1 MEQTLRFRNM
11 LKNPRDYQRFKEC
24 FDRNDSPRA
33 LDKVEWQY
41 DTGFADELLVN
52 LAVEPTATDE
62 EIAAIYAVFPV
73 PFTLQGQAVK
83 AAQSLDTMT
92 DTKHQGKGLFKK
104 LAKQVYDRCQEGSYR
119 LVYGFPNGNSAYAF
133 FNRLGWQEISD
144 VPFMIAP
151 LRTKYFLQRLPVLKH
166 VAGILPD
173 IKWRAKKGVAAAYQA
188 GIRSIERFDEQAEVL
203 WNKFAVDI
211 SVAVT
216 RNARYLNWRFL
227 QKPAEKYE
235 IRGYWE
241 QGVLKGYIVYVVKE
255 KHGGRI
261 GYVMELIYDPT
272 QPACG
277 DALLRTALNDMVA
290 QKADA
295 CLAWNFTHSP
305 NSALHK
311 QNGFYSMPPKLRPI
325 ELHFGVLAMR
335 EQDKSLLADAKNWY
349 LSYCDSDTV

>member
-1 MEQTLRFRNM
+1 MHKDPQ
-11 LKNPRDYQRFKEC
+11 DYRRFKEC

-52 LAVEPTATDE
+52 VAVEPTPTDE

-73 PFTLQGQAVK
+73 PFSLQGQAVK

-92 DTKHQGKGLFKK
+92 DTRHQGKGLFKK
-104 LAKQVYDRCQEGSYR
+104 LAQQVYTRCREGNYR

-133 FNRLGWQEISD
+133 FNRLGWKEVAE

-166 VAGILPD
+166 LAAVLPD
-173 IKWRAKKGVAAAYQA
+173 IQWRGKKSVPSVYKE
-188 GIRSIERFDEQAEVL
+188 GIRPIERFDEQAETL
-203 WNKFAVDI
+203 WKKFAANI
-211 SVAVT
+211 PLAVT
-216 RNARYLNWRFL
+216 RNAQYLNWRFL
-227 QKPAEKYE
+227 QKPGEKYE
-235 IRGYWE
+235 MRGYWE
-241 QGVLKGYIVYVVKE
+241 KGVLTGYVIYVVKE

-261 GYVMELIYDPT
+261 GYLMELITDPA

-295 CLAWNFTHSP
+295 CLAWNFAHSP
-305 NSALHK
+305 NNALHK
-311 QNGFYSMPPKLRPI
+311 QNGFYPMPPKLRPI
-325 ELHFGVLAMR
+325 ELHFGVLAMQA
-335 EQDKSLLADAKNWY
+335 EDEPLLAEEKNWY